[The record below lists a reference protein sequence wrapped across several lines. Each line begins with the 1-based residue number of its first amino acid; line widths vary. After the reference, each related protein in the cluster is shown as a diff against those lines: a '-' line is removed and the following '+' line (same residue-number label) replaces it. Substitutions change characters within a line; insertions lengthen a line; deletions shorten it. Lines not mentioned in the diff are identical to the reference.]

1 MAIKNDIVNSIAD
14 INTSWEGKTG
24 VEVEDFISRRLA
36 KPIASM
42 SYTNT
47 TLTLFNQE
55 GDVITSTP
63 ITVAEANYDY
73 SIIFYGLK
81 VNGVVCTGPKL
92 LM

>member
-1 MAIKNDIVNSIAD
+1 MAIKNDIVNSITD
-14 INTSWEGKTG
+14 INVSWEGKTG
-24 VEVEDFISRRLA
+24 AEVEDFISKRLA
-36 KPIASM
+36 KPIGSM
-42 SYTNT
+42 TYTNT
-47 TLTLFNQE
+47 TLTLLNPE

-81 VNGVVCTGPKL
+81 VNGVVHTGQNL